1 MLRFSLS
8 ELLATVLP
16 YVTAVLKLNTA
27 VPIISVQFHL
37 VDFGSN
43 SKSQGVSYVIQ
54 PCGIH

>member
-27 VPIISVQFHL
+27 VPIIPVQFHL

-43 SKSQGVSYVIQ
+43 SKSQGVGYVIQ